1 MEAGR
6 KRGARPKQQVHVTG
20 ASFLLGIPEKSDK
33 RFQFY
38 RHRTETGS
46 VNTTHVSLQHVT
58 TETSKSRVN
67 QIWRTARNQERWI
80 KKDGLPKKM
89 AIAMKGYSDYKVKQ
103 KGSKRKHIR
112 NSSIEKRAWRA
123 ASPRGLQ
130 TLQKATGMSR
140 TRTGMQVRL
149 RQSLWDFLATPWKT

>member
-1 MEAGR
+1 
-6 KRGARPKQQVHVTG
+6 
-20 ASFLLGIPEKSDK
+20 
-33 RFQFY
+33 
-38 RHRTETGS
+38 
-46 VNTTHVSLQHVT
+46 
-58 TETSKSRVN
+58 
-67 QIWRTARNQERWI
+67 
-80 KKDGLPKKM
+80 M

-112 NSSIEKRAWRA
+112 NSSVEEKRARRA

-149 RQSLWDFLATPWKT
+149 RQSL